1 MYKKIL
7 SEEELIAQSKE
18 KEIFYRYFEQIASW
32 REGVDKYT
40 ELVYAKDTKVK
51 YLIMHG
57 KYANGI
63 APLYNA
69 DGTLQIYDG
78 E

>member
-32 REGVDKYT
+32 REVQ
-40 ELVYAKDTKVK
+40 
-51 YLIMHG
+51 LINVNRKWKKIFLKKG
-57 KYANGI
+57 
-63 APLYNA
+63 
-69 DGTLQIYDG
+69 
-78 E
+78 